1 MDQVDR
7 MDLMDKMGA
16 PRDNPRVCCAVV
28 WYGSG
33 ADLPRGK
40 TKLTK
45 PKNKSGGEARKE
57 SAAAPTGKSV
67 RDF

>member
-1 MDQVDR
+1 MLMDRV
-7 MDLMDKMGA
+7 DLMDQMDKRGA
-16 PRDNPRVCCAVV
+16 PRDTPWVCGAAV

-33 ADLPRGK
+33 CRFTAGENK
-40 TKLTK
+40 TN
-45 PKNKSGGEARKE
+45 PAARLEE